1 MNSVCFLE
9 YWLSFF
15 APITPELGPKPSYVP
30 AWPIFIDNPNSDN
43 GALVAAMAF
52 LLATKHN
59 STDVYMKCLE
69 NLHPSRVRVYPELH
83 CLGLMQRKLY
93 YTFGPE
99 AHTPTPGRIRLWWHR
114 EGFWRTAL
122 HVRDA
127 PQNKE
132 KEEISIFENL
142 YTSCYP
148 SSDFIGHGNKL
159 AHLELEPYQST
170 TCDIAR
176 VRNAKDGGRNPKCK
190 WLSEGEEIKLLR
202 KHCQWRSPACF
213 PRQSDGSQS
222 LENICLYIPEE
233 NNTSMTSSVTK
244 KDRNP
249 NCRQSSSTVTFVEV

>member
-1 MNSVCFLE
+1 MN
-9 YWLSFF
+9 YRYQ
-15 APITPELGPKPSYVP
+15 ELLKHLAG
-30 AWPIFIDNPNSDN
+30 ICLNE
-43 GALVAAMAF
+43 AL
-52 LLATKHN
+52 
-59 STDVYMKCLE
+59 
-69 NLHPSRVRVYPELH
+69 R
-83 CLGLMQRKLY
+83 
-93 YTFGPE
+93 TFGPE

-190 WLSEGEEIKLLR
+190 WLSEGEEIQPESNPFLIKL
-202 KHCQWRSPACF
+202 
-213 PRQSDGSQS
+213 SQ
-222 LENICLYIPEE
+222 EIN
-233 NNTSMTSSVTK
+233 
-244 KDRNP
+244 
-249 NCRQSSSTVTFVEV
+249 